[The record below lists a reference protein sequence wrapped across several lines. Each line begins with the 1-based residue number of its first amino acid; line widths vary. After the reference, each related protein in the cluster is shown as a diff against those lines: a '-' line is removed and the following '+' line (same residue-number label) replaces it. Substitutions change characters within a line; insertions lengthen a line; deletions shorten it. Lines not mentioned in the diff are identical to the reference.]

1 VAPGDPLMTGRSST
15 EREALARQNAAIM
28 AVFERA
34 GFEHIAPDIIQPA
47 DIFLERSGED
57 IRARTF
63 VFNDPS
69 GQELC
74 LRPDLTVPAC
84 RYHLTHAPKP
94 EAETRYCYLGTAFR
108 FPDELLS
115 PQEFNQAGIEWYG
128 GDDAIESEARIV
140 KLTISALE
148 AAGLSKLKVTLGDLG
163 LFNALLDD
171 MPMPDRWRRRLRH
184 QFWRPQ
190 AFRTLMDLFAK
201 PSTARR
207 TSISENVDAMDHHNA
222 LEATANLLAQKNLS
236 LVTDRSIADIASRL
250 AEKHA
255 DRSEQPLAT
264 AMLQKIESYLAIEG
278 SVTDV
283 VTDLA
288 KLGGTKAFD
297 VALTHFTN
305 RTEALE
311 EQGLNPR
318 RFHFNANFGRDLEYY
333 TGLVFQVEVEAR
345 NAPLAVAGGGR
356 YDSLLHDLGAKSHI
370 PAVGCAIHTERVKAV
385 MA

>member
-1 VAPGDPLMTGRSST
+1 VPGKSST

-63 VFNDPS
+63 VFNDPA
-69 GQELC
+69 GNELC

-84 RYHLTHAPKP
+84 RYHLSHAKSP
-94 EAETRYCYLGTAFR
+94 EKEARYCYLGTAFR

-128 GDDAIESEARIV
+128 GSSPVEAEARIL
-140 KLTISALE
+140 KLAISALE
-148 AAGLSKLKVTLGDLG
+148 AAGLSKLKVTIGDLG

-171 MPMPDRWRRRLRH
+171 MPMPERWRRRLRH

-190 AFRTLMDLFAK
+190 AFRTLTDQFAASPRVK
-201 PSTARR
+201 Q
-207 TSISENVDAMDHHNA
+207 TSISSNVDALAGSDAMA
-222 LEATANLLAQKNLS
+222 ATLELLNKQDLTI
-236 LVTDRSIADIASRL
+236 VTERSIQDIAERL
-250 AEKHA
+250 AEKYA
-255 DRSEQPLAT
+255 DRSEKPLDAKMVD
-264 AMLQKIESYLAIEG
+264 ALERYLALEG
-278 SVTDV
+278 PVTEMP
-283 VTDLA
+283 A
-288 KLGGTKAFD
+288 KLEAMGRSPEFD
-297 VALTHFTN
+297 GAREWFEK
-305 RTEALE
+305 RITELE

-318 RFHFNANFGRDLEYY
+318 RFHFDANFGRELEYY
-333 TGLVFQVEVEAR
+333 TGLVFQIDVEAR
-345 NAPLAVAGGGR
+345 NAPLTVAGGGR
-356 YDSLLHDLGAKSHI
+356 YDGLLQDLGAAFRI

-385 MA
+385 LA

>member
-1 VAPGDPLMTGRSST
+1 MPMPGKSST

-69 GQELC
+69 GAELC

-84 RYHLTHAPKP
+84 RYHLSHSIKP
-94 EAETRYCYLGTAFR
+94 ETETRYCYLGTAFR

-128 GDDAIESEARIV
+128 GSTPIEAEARII
-140 KLTISALE
+140 KLAISALE

-190 AFRTLMDLFAK
+190 AFRALLENFSK
-201 PSTARR
+201 PSAAKR
-207 TSISENVDAMDHHNA
+207 TSISEHVDAMNNHNA
-222 LEATANLLAQKNLS
+222 LEATAKLLDQKALS
-236 LVTDRSIADIASRL
+236 LVTDRSVGDIASRL
-250 AEKHA
+250 AEKWS
-255 DRSEQPLAT
+255 DRSEQPLAQN
-264 AMLQKIESYLAIEG
+264 MLQKIETYLAIEG

-283 VTDLA
+283 VQQLE
-288 KLGGTKAFD
+288 KLGGSKTYDATL
-297 VALTHFTN
+297 AHFKL
-305 RTEALE
+305 RIDALE

-318 RFHFNANFGRDLEYY
+318 RFHFNANFGRELEYY

-356 YDSLLHDLGAKSHI
+356 YDGLLQDLGATSRI

>member
-1 VAPGDPLMTGRSST
+1 MPGKSST

-84 RYHLTHAPKP
+84 RYHLTHATKP

-128 GDDAIESEARIV
+128 GDDAIESEARVI
-140 KLTISALE
+140 KLAISALE

-207 TSISENVDAMDHHNA
+207 TSISEHVDAMDNHNA
-222 LEATANLLAQKNLS
+222 LEATSKLLEQKQLT

-255 DRSEQPLAT
+255 DRSEQPLAP
-264 AMLQKIESYLAIEG
+264 AMLQKIETYLAIEG
-278 SVTDV
+278 SVTNV
-283 VTDLA
+283 VTSLA
-288 KLGGTKAFD
+288 KLGGTKSFD
-297 VALTHFTN
+297 AALAHFIK
-305 RTEALE
+305 RTDALE

-356 YDSLLHDLGAKSHI
+356 YDGLLHDLGAKAHI

>member
-1 VAPGDPLMTGRSST
+1 MTGRSSS

-84 RYHLTHAPKP
+84 RYHLSHAKQQD
-94 EAETRYCYLGTAFR
+94 AETRYCYLGTAFR

-128 GDDAIESEARIV
+128 GSTPIEAEARIV
-140 KLTISALE
+140 KLAISALE

-184 QFWRPQ
+184 QFWRPH
-190 AFRTLMDLFAK
+190 AFRTLLELFAK
-201 PSTARR
+201 PSAARR
-207 TSISENVDAMDHHNA
+207 TSISANVDAMAHHNP
-222 LEATANLLAQKNLS
+222 LDATSRLLQEKGLS
-236 LVTDRSIADIASRL
+236 LVTDRSLSDIALRL
-250 AEKHA
+250 AEKWA
-255 DRSEQPLAT
+255 DRSEQPLAD
-264 AMLQKIESYLAIEG
+264 AMVRKIETYLAIEG

-283 VTDLA
+283 VAELA
-288 KLGGTKAFD
+288 KFSGTLAFD
-297 VALTHFTN
+297 RALAHFKQ
-305 RTEALE
+305 RIDALE

-318 RFHFNANFGRDLEYY
+318 RFHFNANFGRELEYY

-356 YDSLLHDLGAKSHI
+356 YDGLLQDLGAASRI

-385 MA
+385 LL

>member
-1 VAPGDPLMTGRSST
+1 MPGKSST
-15 EREALARQNAAIM
+15 EREALAKQNAAIM

-69 GQELC
+69 GAELC

-84 RYHLTHAPKP
+84 RYHLSHAKKP
-94 EAETRYCYLGTAFR
+94 ETETRYCYLGTAFR

-128 GDDAIESEARIV
+128 GSSPIDAEARII
-140 KLTISALE
+140 KLAISALE

-171 MPMPDRWRRRLRH
+171 MPMPGRWRRRLRH

-190 AFRTLMDLFAK
+190 AFRTLLENFSK
-201 PSTARR
+201 PSLAKR
-207 TSISENVDAMDHHNA
+207 TSISEFVDTMANTNA
-222 LEATANLLAQKNLS
+222 LDATAKLLEQKGLS
-236 LVTDRSIADIASRL
+236 LVTERSINDIAARL

-255 DRSEQPLAT
+255 DRSEQPLAAEMIAT
-264 AMLQKIESYLAIEG
+264 IERYLAIEG
-278 SVTDV
+278 PVSEIPEQLETLGRSKEFDGAREWF
-283 VTDLA
+283 A
-288 KLGGTKAFD
+288 K
-297 VALTHFTN
+297 
-305 RTEALE
+305 RIEALE
-311 EQGLNPR
+311 EQGLNPK

-356 YDSLLHDLGAKSHI
+356 YDGLLQDLGAKSAI

-385 MA
+385 MS

>member
-1 VAPGDPLMTGRSST
+1 MTGRSST

-63 VFNDPS
+63 VFSDPS

-84 RYHLTHAPKP
+84 RYHLTHATNP
-94 EAETRYCYLGTAFR
+94 ETETRYCYLGTAFR

-128 GDDAIESEARIV
+128 GDDAIESEARVI

-148 AAGLSKLKVTLGDLG
+148 AAGLSKLKITIGDLG

-184 QFWRPQ
+184 QFWRPT

-207 TSISENVDAMDHHNA
+207 TSISDHVDAMANHNA
-222 LEATANLLAQKNLS
+222 LEATANILAQKNLS

-255 DRSEQPLAT
+255 DRSEQPLAP
-264 AMLQKIESYLAIEG
+264 AMLHKIETYLAIEG

-283 VTDLA
+283 VTDLT
-288 KLGGTKAFD
+288 KLGGTTSFD
-297 VALTHFTN
+297 AALSHFTK

-318 RFHFNANFGRDLEYY
+318 RFHFNANFGRYLEYY
-333 TGLVFQVEVEAR
+333 TGLVFQVEVDAR

-356 YDSLLHDLGAKSHI
+356 YDNLLHDLGAKSHI
-370 PAVGCAIHTERVKAV
+370 PAIGCAIHTERVKAV
-385 MA
+385 MS

>member
-1 VAPGDPLMTGRSST
+1 MPGKSST

-69 GQELC
+69 GAELC

-84 RYHLTHAPKP
+84 RYHLSHAKKP

-128 GDDAIESEARIV
+128 GSAPIDAEARII
-140 KLTISALE
+140 KLAISALE

-163 LFNALLDD
+163 LFNALLED
-171 MPMPDRWRRRLRH
+171 MPMPNRWRRRLRH
-184 QFWRPQ
+184 QFWRPH
-190 AFRTLMDLFAK
+190 AFRALLENFSK
-201 PSTARR
+201 PAAQQR
-207 TSISENVDAMDHHNA
+207 TSISPHVDAMAHTNA
-222 LEATANLLAQKNLS
+222 IEAAEKLLTDKALT

-250 AEKHA
+250 AEKYA
-255 DRSEQPLAT
+255 DRSEQRLAPEMLAT
-264 AMLQKIESYLAIEG
+264 IERYFTIKGPVSDIPAQLDALGLSARFEG
-278 SVTDV
+278 ARSWF
-283 VTDLA
+283 A
-288 KLGGTKAFD
+288 K
-297 VALTHFTN
+297 
-305 RTEALE
+305 RIEALE
-311 EQGLNPR
+311 EQGLNPK
-318 RFHFNANFGRDLEYY
+318 RFHFDANFGRELEYY
-333 TGLVFQVEVEAR
+333 TGLVFQIEVEAR

-356 YDSLLHDLGAKSHI
+356 YDGLLHDLGAATRI
-370 PAVGCAIHTERVKAV
+370 PAVGCAIHTERLKAV
-385 MA
+385 MS

>member
-1 VAPGDPLMTGRSST
+1 MPGKSST
-15 EREALARQNAAIM
+15 EREALAKQNAAIM

-84 RYHLTHAPKP
+84 RYHLSHAKNP
-94 EAETRYCYLGTAFR
+94 ETETRYCYLGTAFR

-128 GDDAIESEARIV
+128 GSSPIEAEARII
-140 KLTISALE
+140 KLAISALE

-163 LFNALLDD
+163 LFNALLED
-171 MPMPDRWRRRLRH
+171 MPMPERWRRRLKH

-190 AFRTLMDLFAK
+190 AFRSLLEKFSK
-201 PSTARR
+201 PAEAHR
-207 TSISENVDAMDHHNA
+207 TSISRNVDALKTTDAFDAA
-222 LEATANLLAQKNLS
+222 LKLLDEKSLQ
-236 LVTDRSIADIASRL
+236 LVTDRSLADIASRL
-250 AEKHA
+250 AEKMA
-255 DRSEQPLAT
+255 DRSEQPLAIN
-264 AMLQKIESYLAIEG
+264 MVQSIENYLAVEG
-278 SVTDV
+278 PVTDV
-283 VTDLA
+283 LQNLQNLSATP
-288 KLGGTKAFD
+288 AFTRAVVD
-297 VALTHFTN
+297 FKQ
-305 RTEALE
+305 RIDALE

-318 RFHFNANFGRDLEYY
+318 RFHFDANFGRELEYY
-333 TGLVFQVEVEAR
+333 TGLVFQIEVEAR

-356 YDSLLHDLGAKSHI
+356 YDGLLQDLGATTAI

-385 MA
+385 LT

>member
-1 VAPGDPLMTGRSST
+1 MPGKSST

-69 GQELC
+69 GAELC

-84 RYHLTHAPKP
+84 RYHLSHAKKP

-108 FPDELLS
+108 FPDELFS

-128 GDDAIESEARIV
+128 GSTPIEAEARII
-140 KLTISALE
+140 KLAISALE

-163 LFNALLDD
+163 LFNALLED
-171 MPMPDRWRRRLRH
+171 MPMPNRWRRRLRH

-190 AFRTLMDLFAK
+190 AFRALLESFSK
-201 PSTARR
+201 PSATQR
-207 TSISENVDAMDHHNA
+207 TSISASVDAMANTNA
-222 LEATANLLAQKNLS
+222 IQATEKLLTEKSLT
-236 LVTDRSIADIASRL
+236 LVTDRSLADIASRL
-250 AEKHA
+250 AEKFA
-255 DRSEQPLAT
+255 DRSEIRLAPEMLAT
-264 AMLQKIESYLAIEG
+264 IERYFAIEG
-278 SVTDV
+278 PVTDIPKQ
-283 VTDLA
+283 LEA
-288 KLGGTKAFD
+288 LGRSTEFD
-297 VALTHFTN
+297 GAREWFEK
-305 RTEALE
+305 RIEALE

-318 RFHFNANFGRDLEYY
+318 RFHFNANFGRELEYY
-333 TGLVFQVEVEAR
+333 TGLVFQVEVETR

-356 YDSLLHDLGAKSHI
+356 YDGLLQDLGATTRI

-385 MA
+385 LS